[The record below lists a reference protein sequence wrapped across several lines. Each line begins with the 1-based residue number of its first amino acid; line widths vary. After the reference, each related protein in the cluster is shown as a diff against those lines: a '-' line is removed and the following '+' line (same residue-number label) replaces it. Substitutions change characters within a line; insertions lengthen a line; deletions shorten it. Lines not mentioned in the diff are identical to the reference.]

1 MGWVKKNLGFVIGL
15 AVAVVLLGA
24 GVWYSLGTM
33 GDSNAAD
40 GDLQA
45 KKGQLDELVKREVYP
60 DQANI
65 QLARDEEQRV
75 NAFILDARKKFAL
88 RQLPENLDNA
98 AFKSLLESK
107 IAELSREAERAGV
120 KLPDKYNFTFE
131 EQRKQLQLPERT
143 LVPLTSHLENL
154 AAICRVLFD
163 AKVHSVVALKRSAVG
178 TNEMGGTGDL
188 LTKKVSTN
196 STLGAVVYPYEV
208 VFQGFSQELAKVF
221 TGLINS
227 PESFVVKTLN
237 VERGTLDNATP
248 AAPAVVAPA
257 PGFPPGMDP
266 MLARRYGLYGRGTPQ
281 APVAAP
287 PPTTSRPGE
296 VVLDEKPLRVTIGL
310 EVVSLLPPKEKEKDA
325 KEKGRGK
332 EAPASGGSTQ

>member
-33 GDSNAAD
+33 ADSNAAD

-65 QLARDEEQRV
+65 QLAKDEEQRV
-75 NAFILDARKKFAL
+75 NDFIRDARKKFAV
-88 RQLPENLDNA
+88 RQLPETLDNA

-107 IAELSREAERAGV
+107 ITELSREAERAGV

-143 LVPLTSHLENL
+143 LLPLTSHLENL

-163 AKVHSVVALKRSAVG
+163 AKVHSVVTLKRSAVG

-196 STLGAVVYPYEV
+196 SALGAVVYPYEV

-227 PESFVVKTLN
+227 QDSFVVKTLN
-237 VERGTLDNATP
+237 VERGTLDGATP
-248 AAPAVVAPA
+248 ATPVAAAPMPGIPA
-257 PGFPPGMDP
+257 GMDP
-266 MLARRYGLYGRGTPQ
+266 ILARRYGLFGRGAPQ
-281 APVAAP
+281 APVAP
-287 PPTTSRPGE
+287 PPATANRPGE
-296 VVLDEKPLRVTIGL
+296 VVLDEKPLRVTLGL
-310 EVVSLLPPKEKEKDA
+310 EVVSLLPTKEKEG

-332 EAPASGGSTQ
+332 EAPANGGSTQ

>member
-45 KKGQLDELVKREVYP
+45 KKQQLDELVKREVFP
-60 DQANI
+60 DQSNI

-75 NAFILDARKKFAL
+75 NAFIQDARKKFAI

-98 AFKSLLESK
+98 SFKSLLESK
-107 IAELSREAERAGV
+107 IAELAREAERAGV

-154 AAICRVLFD
+154 SAICRVLFD
-163 AKVHSVVALKRSAVG
+163 AKVHSVVTLKRSAVG

-221 TGLINS
+221 TGLVNS

-237 VERGTLDNATP
+237 VERGTLDSATP
-248 AAPAVVAPA
+248 ATPVAAPM
-257 PGFPPGMDP
+257 PGFPAGMDP
-266 MLARRYGLYGRGTPQ
+266 MLARRYGLYGRGNPQ
-281 APVAAP
+281 APVAPP
-287 PPTTSRPGE
+287 PPTATRPGE

-310 EVVSLLPPKEKEKDA
+310 EVVSLLPS

-332 EAPASGGSTQ
+332 EAPANGGSSQ

>member
-45 KKGQLDELVKREVYP
+45 KKQQLDELVKREVFP

-75 NAFILDARKKFAL
+75 NAFIQDARKKFAV
-88 RQLPENLDNA
+88 RQIPEDLDNA
-98 AFKSLLESK
+98 SFKSLLESK
-107 IAELSREAERAGV
+107 ISELSREAERAGV
-120 KLPDKYNFTFE
+120 KLPEKYNFTFE
-131 EQRKQLQLPERT
+131 AQRKQLQLPERT

-163 AKVHSVVALKRSAVG
+163 AKVHSVVTLKRSAVG
-178 TNEMGGTGDL
+178 TNEMGGMGDL
-188 LTKKVSTN
+188 LTKKVTTN

-221 TGLINS
+221 TGLVNS

-237 VERGTLDNATP
+237 VERGTLDGPNSATP
-248 AAPAVVAPA
+248 VAAPM

-266 MLARRYGLYGRGTPQ
+266 MLARRYGLYGRGAPQ

-287 PPTTSRPGE
+287 PPTANRPGE

-310 EVVSLLPPKEKEKDA
+310 EVVSLLPSKEKEKDG
-325 KEKGRGK
+325 KDKGRGK
-332 EAPASGGSTQ
+332 EAPVNDGSSQ